1 MNYYNTKVTYWQPF
15 VFDKMCIFA
24 NYKDIIIFMENEL
37 RKVIAYNLRV
47 ERAKKDYTQEKLAE
61 LAGISTKH
69 LTKIENENV
78 SPSIY
83 IIFKLATALGI
94 TVDKLVYKNE

>member
-1 MNYYNTKVTYWQPF
+1 
-15 VFDKMCIFA
+15 
-24 NYKDIIIFMENEL
+24 METEL
-37 RKVIAYNLRV
+37 RKILAYNLRV
-47 ERAKKDYTQEKLAE
+47 EIAKKDYTQERLAE

-83 IIFKLATALGI
+83 IVFKLAKALEI
-94 TVDKLVYKNE
+94 SVDKLVYKHD

>member
-1 MNYYNTKVTYWQPF
+1 
-15 VFDKMCIFA
+15 
-24 NYKDIIIFMENEL
+24 METEL
-37 RKVIAYNLRV
+37 RKILASNLRV
-47 ERAKKDYTQEKLAE
+47 ERAKKDYTQERLAE

-83 IIFKLATALGI
+83 IVFKLAKALEI
-94 TVDKLVYKNE
+94 SVDKLVYKHD

>member
-1 MNYYNTKVTYWQPF
+1 
-15 VFDKMCIFA
+15 
-24 NYKDIIIFMENEL
+24 METEL
-37 RKVIAYNLRV
+37 RKILAYNLRV
-47 ERAKKDYTQEKLAE
+47 ERAKKDYTQERLAE

-83 IIFKLATALGI
+83 IVFKLAKALEI
-94 TVDKLVYKNE
+94 SVDKLVYKHD

>member
-1 MNYYNTKVTYWQPF
+1 
-15 VFDKMCIFA
+15 
-24 NYKDIIIFMENEL
+24 METEL
-37 RKVIAYNLRV
+37 RKILAYNLRV
-47 ERAKKDYTQEKLAE
+47 ERAKKDYTQERLAE

-83 IIFKLATALGI
+83 IVFKLAKALEI
-94 TVDKLVYKNE
+94 SVDKLVYQHD

>member
-1 MNYYNTKVTYWQPF
+1 
-15 VFDKMCIFA
+15 
-24 NYKDIIIFMENEL
+24 METEL
-37 RKVIAYNLRV
+37 RKILAYNLRV
-47 ERAKKDYTQEKLAE
+47 ERDKKDYTQERLAE

-83 IIFKLATALGI
+83 IVFKLAKALEI
-94 TVDKLVYKNE
+94 SVDKLVYKHD

>member
-1 MNYYNTKVTYWQPF
+1 
-15 VFDKMCIFA
+15 
-24 NYKDIIIFMENEL
+24 METEL
-37 RKVIAYNLRV
+37 RKILAYNLRV
-47 ERAKKDYTQEKLAE
+47 ERAKKDYTQERLAE

-83 IIFKLATALGI
+83 IVFKLAKALKI
-94 TVDKLVYKNE
+94 SVDKLVYKHD